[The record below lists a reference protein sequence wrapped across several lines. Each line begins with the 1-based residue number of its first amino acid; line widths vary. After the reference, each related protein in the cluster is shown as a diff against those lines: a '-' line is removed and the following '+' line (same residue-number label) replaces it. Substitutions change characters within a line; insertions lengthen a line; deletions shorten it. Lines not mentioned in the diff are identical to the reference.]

1 MNWSLQYSMVGVPI
15 CAYAGIGHVSLQS
28 ELSSFLLE
36 FPNDAYKLLSRILI
50 GCSLLN
56 QECCKLIG

>member
-1 MNWSLQYSMVGVPI
+1 M
-15 CAYAGIGHVSLQS
+15 AGIVSIES

-36 FPNDAYKLLSRILI
+36 IPNDAYKLLSRILI

-56 QECCKLIG
+56 QEGCKLIG